1 MEIKT
6 AEYARNGHPDRVADI
21 MADSILDEC
30 LKQDSNTRSAIEVF
44 GCHGIVYVGGEL
56 TTKAYVDIPKIVRK
70 VYKEIGY
77 KDSIGVQTNIVSQSP
92 EISDLANDGAGDSGI
107 VTGYATNETEEM
119 LPIEVVLAKEIADS
133 LDKRM
138 MAFPSGKELLPDG
151 KIQVTID
158 EGIATNV
165 VIAYQS
171 KCKVCDGLVEGRAI
185 EVLMDYDCYDNKE
198 TKIDIIRFEVG
209 GFSADTGLTGRK
221 NAIWYGPSVPIGG
234 GSFCLDG
241 ETEFLTPTGWKKL
254 SEYVKGDK
262 VAEYNKDGSIDF
274 KKPTKYIKE
283 PVESMYKVSGSGLN
297 MVLTGNHRVPYITSK
312 NNLSVRTFSEIK
324 VLHESSSLGFGG
336 RIIPFYS
343 GGGEG
348 IDLSDDEIRLQIA
361 FMADG
366 TLVYEPSSKVR
377 FRLLRDRKIKRLKDI
392 LDRLEQSY
400 DVRHYAD
407 RYTYIYTTVPFT
419 EKKFNSY
426 WWKSN
431 KNQMEVIAKEVVK
444 WDGEE
449 RIFRTTIKESADFIQ
464 HVFSNVYQTKSSI
477 LIDDRIGEEYGGG
490 YIRKSILYTVR
501 AGKVGYVSL
510 KRRKGKKLKIKEHIP
525 KDGLQYCFTT
535 ESGMF
540 LARRENCIFVTGNSG
555 KDATKVDRSG
565 AYLARKIA
573 CSYVTGK
580 IYEKCLVEIAYTMG
594 KDNPL
599 YIKANGKKIKFG
611 INEND
616 TSVKDTIKTLGL
628 NKPIFKESSLKGHF
642 GCGFNWE
649 K

>member
-185 EVLMDYDCYDNKE
+185 EVLMDYDCYDDKK

-221 NAIWYGPSVPIGG
+221 NAIWYGPSIPIGG
-234 GSFCLDG
+234 GSF
-241 ETEFLTPTGWKKL
+241 
-254 SEYVKGDK
+254 
-262 VAEYNKDGSIDF
+262 A
-274 KKPTKYIKE
+274 
-283 PVESMYKVSGSGLN
+283 
-297 MVLTGNHRVPYITSK
+297 
-312 NNLSVRTFSEIK
+312 
-324 VLHESSSLGFGG
+324 
-336 RIIPFYS
+336 
-343 GGGEG
+343 
-348 IDLSDDEIRLQIA
+348 
-361 FMADG
+361 
-366 TLVYEPSSKVR
+366 
-377 FRLLRDRKIKRLKDI
+377 
-392 LDRLEQSY
+392 
-400 DVRHYAD
+400 
-407 RYTYIYTTVPFT
+407 
-419 EKKFNSY
+419 
-426 WWKSN
+426 
-431 KNQMEVIAKEVVK
+431 
-444 WDGEE
+444 
-449 RIFRTTIKESADFIQ
+449 
-464 HVFSNVYQTKSSI
+464 
-477 LIDDRIGEEYGGG
+477 
-490 YIRKSILYTVR
+490 
-501 AGKVGYVSL
+501 
-510 KRRKGKKLKIKEHIP
+510 
-525 KDGLQYCFTT
+525 
-535 ESGMF
+535 
-540 LARRENCIFVTGNSG
+540 G

-628 NKPIFKESSLKGHF
+628 DKPVFKESSLKGHF